1 MSVTL
6 FSSSVR
12 LLAQH
17 PGMFTLTAS
26 FAECC
31 AYLQGLERG
40 LGTHVLDDFAR
51 WLRERGDVRPELAW
65 PSLVLA
71 TALGS
76 ASTAPLSPEDSNT
89 ARSELFGLLEE
100 FLDANAPYRPGD
112 EPSDG

>member
-1 MSVTL
+1 MSIAR

-31 AYLQGLERG
+31 AYLQGLDRG
-40 LGTHVLDDFAR
+40 LGTQFLEDFAC
-51 WLRERGDVRPELAW
+51 WLRVRGDLRAELAW
-65 PSLVLA
+65 PGLVL
-71 TALGS
+71 TIALGS
-76 ASTAPLSPEDSNT
+76 AGRGPLSPEESDM

-100 FLDANAPYRPGD
+100 FLNARVADFHGD
-112 EPSDG
+112 DISDG